1 MADLAKRIA
10 AQRYRL
16 AQAQELIRTNGGARC
31 DAQGEVIP
39 SKESIDLVAADFGD
53 VEILDGLGFKQ
64 GVDYGTILGPGGKI
78 DYVEIEHE
86 RRKIK

>member
-16 AQAQELIRTNGGARC
+16 AQAQELIRTNGGARS

-53 VEILDGLGFKQ
+53 VEILDELGFKQ

-86 RRKIK
+86 RSKIK